1 MTSEEVF
8 NRIGGARFC
17 RGGLR
22 WATMLELH
30 GDPSEDP
37 QPPDYPLSGGATTTG
52 APTGIRRTR
61 WSATWVLGALLVFAI
76 VVAALV
82 VARNPGTAVP
92 PRTDLAQTQQPPA
105 EPARPLGGT
114 PAAVSVPPLDRSDA
128 VVRDL
133 VSRLTTHPTVA
144 AWLTTDDLVRNLVVS
159 VANAADGITPA
170 RHLRRLR
177 PAEPFTPV
185 EDGER
190 LVIAPASYHR
200 YDRFAAALASVDPDG
215 AARLY
220 ATLKPRL
227 EEAYRELGRPETSF
241 DEATERVIVQLLRTP
256 VLDRPLVIQPGL
268 KGIGFVY
275 TDGSLEA
282 LSGAQKQLL
291 RMGPDNVRA
300 VQRSLR
306 AFADAL
312 GIPATRLPKAAE

>member
-1 MTSEEVF
+1 M
-8 NRIGGARFC
+8 ID
-17 RGGLR
+17 
-22 WATMLELH
+22 LH
-30 GDPSEDP
+30 SDPPENAH
-37 QPPDYPLSGGATTTG
+37 PPDYPLNGGTAVPG
-52 APTGIRRTR
+52 AADGTRRTR
-61 WSATWVLGALLVFAI
+61 WSATWVSGALLILAIAVAWI
-76 VVAALV
+76 VVGRV
-82 VARNPGTAVP
+82 PGTAVP
-92 PRTDLAQTQQPPA
+92 PRTDLVQTQQPVT
-105 EPARPLGGT
+105 EPPRSLGGV
-114 PAAVSVPPLDRSDA
+114 PAAVSIPPLDRSDA

-144 AWLTTDDLVRNLVVS
+144 AWLATDDLVRNFVVS

-177 PAEPFTPV
+177 PAEPFTPL

-190 LVIAPASYHR
+190 LVIDPASYHR

-227 EEAYRELGRPETSF
+227 EDAYRELGHPDTSF
-241 DEATERVIVQLLRTP
+241 DEATERAIVQLLRTP
-256 VLDRPLVIQPGL
+256 VLERPPVIQPGL

-306 AFADAL
+306 AIADAL
-312 GIPATRLPKAAE
+312 GIPAARLPKGSG